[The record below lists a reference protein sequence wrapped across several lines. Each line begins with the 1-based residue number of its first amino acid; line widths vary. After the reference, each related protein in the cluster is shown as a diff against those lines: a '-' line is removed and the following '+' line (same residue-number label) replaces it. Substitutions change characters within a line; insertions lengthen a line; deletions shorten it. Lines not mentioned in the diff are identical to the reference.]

1 MDGENTT
8 QENKPQT
15 EVQNQAPS
23 VDNTLLMSIL
33 AYIGILVL
41 IPLLTAKDNPAVR
54 FHVRQGLVLCI
65 LEVIIWFVGGSFW
78 MLMPILG
85 IINLG
90 LIVLSIIGIVNV
102 IQKKEVELPVIGSLA
117 KHINI

>member
-23 VDNTLLMSIL
+23 VDNTQLMNIL
-33 AYIGILVL
+33 SYISILVL
-41 IPLLTAKDNPAVR
+41 IPLLTAKSDPAVQ
-54 FHVRQGLVLCI
+54 FHMKQGLVLFA
-65 LEVIIWFVGGSFW
+65 LEIVVWFVGGSFW

-85 IINLG
+85 IVNLG

-102 IQKKEVELPVIGSLA
+102 IQKKEAELPIIGSLA